1 MKLNNTDRMTLKV
14 ILGVLVLLT
23 IISLMMPATS
33 MYQPKTI
40 SIASAGQGGSIF
52 DLKRD
57 TECLPGSGKTSDA
70 YTIDNVGICGG
81 QKMTRDAANYKISDG
96 IGGVLI

>member
-14 ILGVLVLLT
+14 ILGVLFLLT
-23 IISLMMPATS
+23 VISLMMPNRS

-40 SIASAGQGGSIF
+40 SIASTGQGGSIF

-70 YTIDNVGICGG
+70 YTIDNVGICDG
-81 QKMTRDAANYKISDG
+81 QKFARDAASYKISDG